1 MSKQQ
6 IINEL
11 IKEKIITISPD
22 KPFTYASG
30 MQSPIYTDFRLTV
43 SYPDLRD
50 LIASNLAKLIKEKYP
65 KVSVI
70 GGVAT
75 AGIPHAA
82 WVAEKL
88 HLPMI
93 YVRPQPKDHGK
104 GRQIEGRFSKDDQIV
119 LIDDLVTTGG
129 SVLEAVRATKA
140 EGGNVLGVSSIFTYY
155 LPDAKE
161 NFAKADTSFES
172 LLSYPE
178 LLAQEKETGHVN
190 ADQYEM
196 LKTWHQD
203 PWAWGIIGQNINVN
217 HPMITQSRR
226 EYEAQASSVNIS
238 NDQRCSS

>member
-11 IKEKIITISPD
+11 IKEKIVTISPD

-30 MQSPIYTDFRLTV
+30 MLSPIYTDFRLTV

-50 LIASNLAKLIKEKYP
+50 MIANDLANLIKEKYP
-65 KVSVI
+65 EVTVI

-93 YVRPQPKDHGK
+93 YVRPKPKDHGK
-104 GRQIEGRFSKDDQIV
+104 GRQIEGKFSKNDKIV

-129 SVLEAVRATKA
+129 SVLEAVRATRA
-140 EGGNVLGVSSIFTYY
+140 EGGYVLGVSSIFTYY
-155 LPDAKE
+155 LPDARE
-161 NFAKADTSFES
+161 NFAKANTSFEP

-178 LLAQEKETGHVN
+178 LLTQEKETGHVTD
-190 ADQYEM
+190 AQYAM
-196 LKTWHQD
+196 LKTWHEN
-203 PWAWGIIGQNINVN
+203 PWAWGEKIINK
-217 HPMITQSRR
+217 
-226 EYEAQASSVNIS
+226 
-238 NDQRCSS
+238 